1 MRESGD
7 KKRIV
12 AFSGRSNVGKSSLV
26 NRLLG
31 RQVAR
36 VSRQPGCTRMIR
48 IYEAK
53 GYQIADL
60 PGYGYAAVA
69 QSERKRWQREVQAF
83 LLAHRP
89 IVWVLVDSRLP
100 PQRLDEEWVE
110 WLDQNGLTYGVLATK
125 ADLLTQKQRYH
136 QHKVLSSVYARS
148 WRMAFVSAR
157 SGEGVAQLHEW
168 NLAWFSYAESSL

>member
-1 MRESGD
+1 MRGSGT

-31 RQVAR
+31 VQVAR
-36 VSRQPGCTRMIR
+36 VSRQPGCTRTIR

-69 QSERKRWQREVQAF
+69 QSERKRWQREVQEF
-83 LLAHRP
+83 LLTHRP
-89 IVWVLVDSRLP
+89 MVWVLVDSRLP
-100 PQRLDEEWVE
+100 PQRLDLEWIE
-110 WLDQNGLTYGVLATK
+110 WLEQHGLIYGVLATK

-136 QHKVLSSVYARS
+136 QHKVLSSAYARS
-148 WRMAFVSAR
+148 WRIAFISAR
-157 SGEGVAQLHEW
+157 SGEGIVQLHEW
-168 NLAWFSYAESSL
+168 NLAWVSYAESSL